1 MRPGLLLLVVVAAA
15 VVYMRCVRPWQLT
28 WGATP
33 SEVSRRLP
41 SDALVSRP
49 TFNATR
55 AITIAAPPSEV
66 WPWLLQVG
74 VTRAGWYS
82 YDILDNLG
90 RRSARRVIPELQH
103 IAPGDIIPMSPDGKQ
118 GIRVHSMDA
127 PRSMVWGQAGGTTWA
142 WQLDETADGGTRLV
156 SRVRSRYQWL
166 SPSVAFSAL
175 LEFGDI
181 WMMRKMLMN
190 LRERVTATRPG
201 KETRTL

>member
-1 MRPGLLLLVVVAAA
+1 M
-15 VVYMRCVRPWQLT
+15 
-28 WGATP
+28 
-33 SEVSRRLP
+33 
-41 SDALVSRP
+41 
-49 TFNATR
+49 
-55 AITIAAPPSEV
+55 
-66 WPWLLQVG
+66 G